1 MDMIIIVQR
10 DASKRRIRI
19 GCTLDI
25 NYQYLLYQY
34 WLMRLKAD
42 TEVIILP
49 DIVLIFLRF
58 KKKNLKKW
66 IRNLWLRSD
75 IVPH

>member
-1 MDMIIIVQR
+1 MRQNVESGSG
-10 DASKRRIRI
+10 AHF
-19 GCTLDI
+19 DI

-34 WLMRLKAD
+34 WLMTLKTD

-58 KKKNLKKW
+58 KKKILKK
-66 IRNLWLRSD
+66 
-75 IVPH
+75 